1 MVTAADTKPSKPYTE
16 FPLFA
21 HQNGQWCKKIKGKQW
36 FFGVWS
42 DPDTALRKYLDEVD
56 EIQAGRD
63 PRKTGVV
70 RVSSGELSISDMCG
84 LFLERQEARVV
95 QNEIT
100 RRHFSDCLKSCR
112 RLISHFGKFFRA
124 GALGAVDFKAYR
136 DSFPS
141 TWGPSMVSGEIQRIR
156 SAFKWAYESD
166 LLTRMPNF
174 GPDFRKPS
182 KTVSRRDQQQREAQR
197 GGKLDFS
204 AEEIRTLL
212 SECSSWLHACIL
224 LGINGG
230 LGNADCGRLSSTFL
244 DLNSGWYDLPRQKTG
259 IPRRFKLWPETIEA
273 IRSAMLQRPIAK
285 NAEHDPLCF
294 MTSHGLP
301 VWWQA
306 AKESG
311 EVYLCDNISKAF
323 AKLAEK
329 CKVDRQ
335 QRGFY
340 SLRRTFETVAGATK
354 DQVAVDYI
362 MGHADASMAAIYRQ
376 GIEDQ
381 RLIDVGKHVHAW
393 LFPKAKKK
401 ISAKQSPAKKKPA
414 K

>member
-1 MVTAADTKPSKPYTE
+1 MATVSDTKPEKPYAE

-42 DPDTALRKYLDEVD
+42 NPDAALRKYLDD
-56 EIQAGRD
+56 IHEIQAGRD

-70 RVSSGELSISDMCG
+70 RVSPNELSVSDMCG
-84 LFLERQEARVV
+84 LFLERQEARAASG
-95 QNEIT
+95 EIT

-112 RLISHFGKFFRA
+112 RLIDHLGKFFRA
-124 GALGAVDFKAYR
+124 SSVGAADFKAYR
-136 DSFPS
+136 QAFPA
-141 TWGPSMVSGEIQRIR
+141 TWGPSMISGEIQRVR
-156 SAFKWAYESD
+156 SAFKWAHESD
-166 LLTRMPNF
+166 LLPSMPNF

-182 KTVSRRDQQQREAQR
+182 KTVNRRDQQQRAAER

-204 AEEIRTLL
+204 SEEIRALL
-212 SECSSWLHACIL
+212 NASSGWLKACIL

-230 LGNADCGRLSSTFL
+230 MGNADCGRLSTTFL
-244 DLNSGWYDLPRQKTG
+244 KIDSGWYDLAREKTG

-273 IRSAMLQRPIAK
+273 IRSAMRQRPIAK
-285 NAEHDPLCF
+285 NDADDPLCF
-294 MTSHGLP
+294 LTSHGLP

-306 AKESG
+306 SKPSG
-311 EVYLCDNISKAF
+311 EVYLCDNVNKAF
-323 AKLAEK
+323 SKLVAK
-329 CKVDRQ
+329 CKFERT

-362 MGHADASMAAIYRQ
+362 MGHADASMAAVYRQ

-381 RLIDVGKHVHAW
+381 RLIDVGNYVHAW
-393 LFPKAKKK
+393 LFPKNT
-401 ISAKQSPAKKKPA
+401 KKPA
-414 K
+414 KRKPKEAGSK